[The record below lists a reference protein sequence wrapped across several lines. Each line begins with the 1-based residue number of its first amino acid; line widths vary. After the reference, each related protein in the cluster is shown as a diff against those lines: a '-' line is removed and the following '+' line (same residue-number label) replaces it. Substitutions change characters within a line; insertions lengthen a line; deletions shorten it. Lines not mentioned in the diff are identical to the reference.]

1 MSMQLMGKKIGMT
14 HLWIEDKLI
23 PVTVLHVPKAEVI
36 EEITVEKHGYQA
48 LRVGVWI
55 IDSKKLSKPEA
66 GHFKDLEASYKKMYE
81 IRGLEKTSDE
91 KIDVTLFAQG
101 EKVKI
106 TGRSKGH
113 GFAGSMRRHN
123 FSGGNDSHGSM
134 SHRRGGSI
142 GCRLTPGRVFKNRK
156 MPGHLG
162 DDITTELRKEIVQ
175 VIPEKDLILIK
186 GSVPGAKNS
195 YVYIKKWERA
205 K

>member
-1 MSMQLMGKKIGMT
+1 MSIQLMGKKIGMT
-14 HLWIEDKLI
+14 QLWIDDKMI
-23 PVTVLHVPKAEVI
+23 PVTVIYVPKAEII
-36 EEITVEKHGYQA
+36 EEISVEKHGYQA
-48 LRVGVWI
+48 LKVGAWS

-66 GHFKDLEASYKKMYE
+66 GHFKKLEESYKKMYE
-81 IRGLEKTSDE
+81 IRGLEKLNNE
-91 KIDVTLFAQG
+91 KIDVTLFEKG
-101 EKVKI
+101 EKVKV

-162 DDITTELRKEIVQ
+162 DDIVTELRKEIVQ

-186 GSVPGAKNS
+186 GGVPGANNS
-195 YVYIKKWERA
+195 YVFIKKWERA